1 MRRKGLVSMADN
13 PSDELTISPEKA
25 FFIIVKAREFDEQ
38 VAPSDPDSGSNPTDD
53 RAVDVLEEEA
63 NNPVVQEL
71 RAAFAGLN
79 VDEQLDLLAL
89 AWLGRGDFGSFAQ
102 ARQEAQDVSAKH
114 IPRYLL
120 GTPQLGDYLEEGLSQ
135 LGYSLED
142 FEINRL

>member
-1 MRRKGLVSMADN
+1 MVWPMVDD

-38 VAPSDPDSGSNPTDD
+38 VAPTDPDSGSNPSDD
-53 RAVDVLEEEA
+53 REIDVLEEQA
-63 NNPVVQEL
+63 DNPVLQEL
-71 RAAFAGLN
+71 QAALGVLN

-89 AWLGRGDFGSFAQ
+89 TWLGRGDYGSFAQ
-102 ARQEAQDVSAKH
+102 ARQEAVDVSAKH

-120 GTPQLGDYLEEGLSQ
+120 GTPLVGDYLEEGLSQ

-142 FEINRL
+142 FELNRL

>member
-1 MRRKGLVSMADN
+1 MAAMEPDG
-13 PSDELTISPEKA
+13 PSDELTISLEKA
-25 FFIIVKAREFDEQ
+25 FYIIVKAREFDEQ

-53 RAVDVLEEEA
+53 GEVDVLEEGPD
-63 NNPVVQEL
+63 NPVLEEL
-71 RAAFAGLN
+71 RAALGGLN

-102 ARQEAQDVSAKH
+102 ARQEAEDVSTKH
-114 IPRYLL
+114 IPRYLI

-142 FEINRL
+142 FEVNRL